1 MFAFSF
7 YKIQFKM
14 KQNIS
19 LQELIAINNPS
30 KAKALVVKYGYR
42 PARNYNDLIH
52 KLFQLTREHR
62 EDGLKDLV
70 EIHPHKDLISHYST
84 PIPVETETKSNCEG
98 DTICPVCKYKQ
109 QQQQYLNFEGDNAGN
124 KNTPNV
130 NSDWKSMLPLIAIT
144 SLVTASLVII
154 IKGSR

>member
-1 MFAFSF
+1 
-7 YKIQFKM
+7 M

-30 KAKALVVKYGYR
+30 RAKALIVKYGYR

-62 EDGLKDLV
+62 EDALKDLV
-70 EIHPHKDLISHYST
+70 EIHPHKDLILNYS
-84 PIPVETETKSNCEG
+84 IPVPVATETKSNCEG
-98 DTICPVCKYKQ
+98 DTMCPSCTAKAKEKYM
-109 QQQQYLNFEGDNAGN
+109 NFEGDIAGN
-124 KNTPNV
+124 TNTPNV

-144 SLVTASLVII
+144 SLVTASMVII
-154 IKGSR
+154 LRGSK